1 MSAALGG
8 RAAEQLVFDKISTG
22 ALNDLEK
29 ITKQAYAMVSYF
41 GMSDKIGNLSFY
53 DSSGQRDFTFTKP
66 YSEKTAEL
74 IDKEAQEY
82 VYTAYQRAYEILKN
96 HREELDQLAEMLLEK
111 EIIFSDDL
119 EKILG
124 KREIDDEK
132 KQKIL
137 EEGKKVKKIHE
148 ESEKQRSEHEKEE
161 KESSDKKEKEEK
173 EEQAKTEEGDEST
186 EAQSQTEAG
195 NNNKEEEEQEE
206 ESEVSESHKRIS
218 SKFTQNNKNSKNQDK
233 NK

>member
-1 MSAALGG
+1 
-8 RAAEQLVFDKISTG
+8 
-22 ALNDLEK
+22 
-29 ITKQAYAMVSYF
+29 
-41 GMSDKIGNLSFY
+41 MSDKIGNLSFY
-53 DSSGQRDFTFTKP
+53 DSTGQRDFTFTKP

-82 VYTAYQRAYEILKN
+82 VNTAYQRAYEILKN

-148 ESEKQRSEHEKEE
+148 DSEKQRSEHEKEE
-161 KESSDKKEKEEK
+161 KEKEKESSEKEEKEAK
-173 EEQAKTEEGDEST
+173 EEQAKTEEGKEST
-186 EAQSQTEAG
+186 EAHSQAEAG
-195 NNNKEEEEQEE
+195 NNNKEEKEEGETQEE